1 MILDADLSAE
11 EKRLVAGG
19 NLRRLLAE
27 ARE

>member
-1 MILDADLSAE
+1 MILDADLPAE

-27 ARE
+27 VRQ